1 MTIGNF
7 PGLYPSYP
15 MYTNAVYPS
24 ANPAAA
30 DETNPNA
37 TDHSAD
43 PDKVKKPGKRSS
55 PEDCETCANRKYQDG
70 SDENVSFKT
79 ASHISPESAG
89 SRVRAHEGEHVS
101 NAYKKAA
108 QKDGKVLNASV
119 SIHTSICPEC
129 GRTYVSGGVTNT
141 MIKYSNEDNP
151 YTKNQKQLD
160 AAKFKGANIDYA
172 A

>member
-7 PGLYPSYP
+7 SGLYPNYP
-15 MYTNAVYPS
+15 MYTNSVYPS
-24 ANPAAA
+24 VKPTE
-30 DETNPNA
+30 DIDNPNA
-37 TDHSAD
+37 VDPSAD

-55 PEDCETCANRKYQDG
+55 PEDCETCSNRKYQDG

-89 SRVRAHEGEHVS
+89 SRVRAHEGEHIS

-119 SIHTSICPEC
+119 AIHTSICPEC

>member
-7 PGLYPSYP
+7 SGLYPNYP
-15 MYTNAVYPS
+15 MYTNSVYPS
-24 ANPAAA
+24 VKPTE
-30 DETNPNA
+30 DIDNPNA
-37 TDHSAD
+37 VDPSAD
-43 PDKVKKPGKRSS
+43 PDKIKKPGKRSS
-55 PEDCETCANRKYQDG
+55 PEDCETCSNRKYQDG

-119 SIHTSICPEC
+119 AIHTSICPEC